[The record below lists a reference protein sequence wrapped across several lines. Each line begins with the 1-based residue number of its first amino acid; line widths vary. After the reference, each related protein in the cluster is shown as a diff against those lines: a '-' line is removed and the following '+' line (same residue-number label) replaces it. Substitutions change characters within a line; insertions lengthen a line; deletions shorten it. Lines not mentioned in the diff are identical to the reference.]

1 MNDIDTILAMLDDDT
16 PPHVVDAIVT
26 TLFK

>member
-1 MNDIDTILAMLDDDT
+1 MNDINDILAILDDDT